1 MRITSEVNVRN
12 NVKYVTQSK
21 NRIQY
26 FIIKYVFL
34 LSTKFWSLLQSVVK
48 SILIDKLNS
57 KLSLAKGSIFSLTF
71 KEVEKNEECV
81 IMLHHML

>member
-34 LSTKFWSLLQSVVK
+34 LSTKFWSLLHSVAK
-48 SILIDKLNS
+48 SILTDELNS
-57 KLSLAKGSIFSLTF
+57 KLRLAQESVFSLTF
-71 KEVEKNEECV
+71 KEVEK
-81 IMLHHML
+81 